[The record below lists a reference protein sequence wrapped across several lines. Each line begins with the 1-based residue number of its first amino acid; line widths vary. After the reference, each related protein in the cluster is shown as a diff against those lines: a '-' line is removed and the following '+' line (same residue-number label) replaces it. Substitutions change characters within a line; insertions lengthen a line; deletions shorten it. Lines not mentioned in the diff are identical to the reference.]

1 MNHNHSARW
10 QTALFVIL
18 ALVLLPQIG
27 SAQQQRVSER
37 MRAMWPEFANWAP
50 VVGETAIDFT
60 LETLEGETF
69 TLSEQYR
76 DKPVVI
82 EFGSFT

>member
-1 MNHNHSARW
+1 MTGKQSLRW
-10 QTALFVIL
+10 QTTLFTIL

-27 SAQQQRVSER
+27 SAQQRDMSER
-37 MRAMWPEFANWAP
+37 MRAMWPEFAGWP
-50 VVGETAIDFT
+50 PQVGETAIDFT

-69 TLSEQYR
+69 TLSKYYG

>member
-1 MNHNHSARW
+1 MIDNHSARW

-18 ALVLLPQIG
+18 ALVLMPQVG
-27 SAQQQRVSER
+27 SAQQRSMSER
-37 MRAMWPEFANWAP
+37 MRAMWPEFASWAP

-60 LETLEGETF
+60 LQTLEGETF
-69 TLSEQYR
+69 TLSEHYR
-76 DKPVVI
+76 DNPVVI

>member
-1 MNHNHSARW
+1 MIDQQSLTWR
-10 QTALFVIL
+10 TPLFTIL
-18 ALVLLPQIG
+18 ALLLLPQIG
-27 SAQQQRVSER
+27 SAQQQSMSER

-69 TLSEQYR
+69 TLSEHYR
-76 DKPVVI
+76 YNPVVI